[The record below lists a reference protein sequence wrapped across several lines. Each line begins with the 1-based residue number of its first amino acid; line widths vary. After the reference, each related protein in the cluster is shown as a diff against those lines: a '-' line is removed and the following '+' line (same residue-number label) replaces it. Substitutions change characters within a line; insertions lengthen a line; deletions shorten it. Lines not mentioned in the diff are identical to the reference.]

1 MSSLHPD
8 LEHDLATVGW
18 VEGEGLDAEATARL
32 VRLLDGRCVELDRE
46 RAAHLQT
53 MEELA
58 ELRSV
63 ARAAANAERAR
74 AQFIANMSHEL
85 RTPMNA
91 IIGYSEMVVE
101 ELTEL
106 GHDALTDDVRRVHRS
121 GKHLLRLIN
130 DILDLSKIDAGK
142 MEVQRERV
150 DLADLARE
158 VVEAVTPA
166 AMDQANEIRLELD
179 VTVHSIVSDRQ
190 RIRQCLLNL
199 LSNAVKFT
207 QGGEIV
213 LRVEPA
219 KGGVQLAVSDEGI
232 GMSKAQQERIF
243 AEFTQGDASTARRF
257 GGTGLGLTL
266 TRRFAEMMGGSVR
279 VESTPGVG
287 STFFLQLPD
296 LAIAPERGAQLMAE
310 AAQAEPG
317 ERIVLAVD
325 DDPDVID
332 LVSRILARDGFKVVA
347 ALDGDQAFA
356 LAERLKPV
364 AILLD
369 VVLPGMSGWEV
380 LSRLKA
386 HPKLSEIPV
395 VMLTTIDDRTRGLSL
410 GAHEYMVKPVER
422 KLLSGH
428 VKRLYRG
435 DMGTDVLIVD
445 DDYATRRLMR
455 RYLQRDGWSV
465 RTAPDGRE
473 ALDAVIE
480 ERPGLILLDLM
491 MPVMDGITFLQ
502 HLRSQSRWDDIP
514 VVVTTAKDLS
524 RDEVKQLEASVS
536 QVISKHAHS
545 MDEILAEVSRIAPSA
560 RE

>member
-435 DMGTDVLIVD
+435 DMGTDVLIDD
-445 DDYATRRLMR
+445 DDYAPTPAVHAFAALLPRATVRRIGPADAGTDHIGHFGFFR
-455 RYLQRDGWSV
+455 PRCR
-465 RTAPDGRE
+465 
-473 ALDAVIE
+473 ALWADAADQLLTWAATPTVG
-480 ERPGLILLDLM
+480 GLE
-491 MPVMDGITFLQ
+491 Q
-502 HLRSQSRWDDIP
+502 LR
-514 VVVTTAKDLS
+514 
-524 RDEVKQLEASVS
+524 
-536 QVISKHAHS
+536 
-545 MDEILAEVSRIAPSA
+545 LAAGA
-560 RE
+560 A

>member
-1 MSSLHPD
+1 
-8 LEHDLATVGW
+8 
-18 VEGEGLDAEATARL
+18 
-32 VRLLDGRCVELDRE
+32 
-46 RAAHLQT
+46 
-53 MEELA
+53 
-58 ELRSV
+58 
-63 ARAAANAERAR
+63 
-74 AQFIANMSHEL
+74 
-85 RTPMNA
+85 
-91 IIGYSEMVVE
+91 
-101 ELTEL
+101 
-106 GHDALTDDVRRVHRS
+106 
-121 GKHLLRLIN
+121 
-130 DILDLSKIDAGK
+130 
-142 MEVQRERV
+142 
-150 DLADLARE
+150 
-158 VVEAVTPA
+158 
-166 AMDQANEIRLELD
+166 
-179 VTVHSIVSDRQ
+179 
-190 RIRQCLLNL
+190 
-199 LSNAVKFT
+199 
-207 QGGEIV
+207 
-213 LRVEPA
+213 
-219 KGGVQLAVSDEGI
+219 
-232 GMSKAQQERIF
+232 
-243 AEFTQGDASTARRF
+243 
-257 GGTGLGLTL
+257 
-266 TRRFAEMMGGSVR
+266 
-279 VESTPGVG
+279 
-287 STFFLQLPD
+287 
-296 LAIAPERGAQLMAE
+296 MAE

>member
-386 HPKLSEIPV
+386 HPKLSEIQV

>member
-1 MSSLHPD
+1 VSSLHPD

-18 VEGEGLDAEATARL
+18 VEGEALDAEATARL
-32 VRLLDGRCVELDRE
+32 VRLLDGRCVELERE

-53 MEELA
+53 MDELA

-166 AMDQANEIRLELD
+166 AIDQANELRLVLD

-219 KGGVQLAVSDEGI
+219 DGGVQLAVSDEGI

-243 AEFTQGDASTARRF
+243 AEFTQGDASTSRRF

-287 STFFLQLPD
+287 STFFLELPD

>member
-18 VEGEGLDAEATARL
+18 VEGEALDAEATARL
-32 VRLLDGRCVELDRE
+32 VRLLDGRCVELERE

-53 MEELA
+53 MDELA

-166 AMDQANEIRLELD
+166 AIDQANELRLVLD

-219 KGGVQLAVSDEGI
+219 DGGVQLAVSDEGI

-243 AEFTQGDASTARRF
+243 AEFTQGDASTSRRF

-287 STFFLQLPD
+287 STFFLELPD